1 MTVSAHPLTHEE
13 RHARFVLELLDDP
26 GGQGGPA
33 LDAPDW
39 PLLARLAQR
48 HAVLIRVADRLA
60 DLGVPLPRDFVA
72 SAERERERSRA
83 TLDVLRHV
91 QANSI
96 RHRVAW
102 MAPKVPQR
110 YPDVGDDLDLLVFT
124 PDLGVDRLL
133 LDGIPVTGE
142 RASLANR
149 LSGSTVYTVV
159 GVIAPGLVIDI
170 HHGRVGP
177 AGQHVAF
184 ARALQSGGQ
193 RQVLGGGGPELCVP
207 APEDQL
213 VLQGLEKVAG
223 RRSFH
228 LCDVLQTVAILRRA
242 RLDWDRVVTTARAHG
257 GWDGLSCY
265 LYYVDEVYARLVGW
279 RLLAPEQR
287 HTLTLRGWGH
297 ATLHETGFRFPALRV
312 TGRLHGSQLGR
323 SLGQAQWNTALRLSL
338 WPFAVVGTR
347 LAQARTW

>member
-1 MTVSAHPLTHEE
+1 M
-13 RHARFVLELLDDP
+13 
-26 GGQGGPA
+26 
-33 LDAPDW
+33 
-39 PLLARLAQR
+39 
-48 HAVLIRVADRLA
+48 
-60 DLGVPLPRDFVA
+60 
-72 SAERERERSRA
+72 
-83 TLDVLRHV
+83 
-91 QANSI
+91 
-96 RHRVAW
+96 
-102 MAPKVPQR
+102 
-110 YPDVGDDLDLLVFT
+110 VGAIT
-124 PDLGVDRLL
+124 
-133 LDGIPVTGE
+133 
-142 RASLANR
+142 
-149 LSGSTVYTVV
+149 
-159 GVIAPGLVIDI
+159 PGLVIDI

-265 LYYVDEVYARLVGW
+265 LYYVDEAYARLVGW

>member
-1 MTVSAHPLTHEE
+1 MTMSVHPLTGEE
-13 RHARFVLELLDDP
+13 RHARFILELLLDDAA
-26 GGQGGPA
+26 GGGPA
-33 LDAPDW
+33 LDAPNW

-48 HAVLIRVADRLA
+48 HAVLVRVADRLA
-60 DLGVPLPRDFVA
+60 ELGVPVPPEFAALAD
-72 SAERERERSRA
+72 RERERGRA
-83 TLDVLRHV
+83 TLELLRQVHAASLRHR
-91 QANSI
+91 I
-96 RHRVAW
+96 AW

-124 PDLGVDRLL
+124 PDASVDRLIL
-133 LDGIPVTGE
+133 EGIPVTRE
-142 RASLANR
+142 RTSLANR

-159 GVIAPGLVIDI
+159 GAIAPGLVVDI

-184 ARALQSGGQ
+184 TRALASHGQ
-193 RQVLGGGGPELCVP
+193 RQVLGGTELRVP
-207 APEDQL
+207 GPEDQL

-228 LCDVLQTVAILRRA
+228 LCDVLQTVAILRRP
-242 RLDWDRVVTTARAHG
+242 RLDWDRVVATARAHG

-265 LYYVDEVYARLVGW
+265 LHYVDEAYARLVG
-279 RLLAPEQR
+279 RPLLAPEQR
-287 HTLTLRGWGH
+287 GMLRLGGWGH
-297 ATLHETGFRFPALRV
+297 ASLREAGFLFPAVRV

-323 SLGQAQWNTALRLSL
+323 SLGQAEWSTALRLSL

-347 LAQARTW
+347 LTQVRTW